1 MAASYAFQRTGTGS
15 ISCLWRGIP
24 VRSSELLG
32 GIWIGKDLTVQE
44 VLINYMIEAIKML
57 SF

>member
-1 MAASYAFQRTGTGS
+1 MHRS
-15 ISCLWRGIP
+15 GIRRP
-24 VRSSELLG
+24 SSELLG